1 MAENHVLVFE
11 LRTPRTGAVPGEGHH
26 RERDNGRTGEK
37 TRDQLARDRHE
48 VRHGESGHIGVL
60 LALEASITLK
70 QKSRFVNGRVAKILT
85 CFSNQLIESKRRK
98 PQQE

>member
-1 MAENHVLVFE
+1 
-11 LRTPRTGAVPGEGHH
+11 
-26 RERDNGRTGEK
+26 
-37 TRDQLARDRHE
+37 
-48 VRHGESGHIGVL
+48 VL